1 MRDSKLMARA
11 YGEEKKE
18 TSNEGP
24 DIQIKDIPQL
34 KKDLNYLRNKEGFE
48 NKIYDDSKSENKYL
62 KKNDTI
68 EDNGRITYAD
78 GTQGGY
84 ATIGHGHKI
93 TSNDKYEIDKVYS
106 KSELDDE
113 LIRDYFKKKR
123 QVINSIQE
131 YNKNPDDVPEEVMSI
146 LIRNSFWGVSNTSFP
161 MYFESMINKE
171 YKNASDNLKFT
182 DPAKGEEGGYTKIFE
197 PEEGMS
203 GLKKR
208 TEEVMKEIKNLY
220 NNYNN

>member
-34 KKDLNYLRNKEGFE
+34 KKDLDYLRNKEGFKD
-48 NKIYDDSKSENKYL
+48 KIYDDSKSKNKYL
-62 KKNDTI
+62 KKGDTI
-68 EDNGRITYAD
+68 ENDGRIVYAD

-84 ATIGHGHKI
+84 ATIGHGHKV
-93 TSNDKYEIDKVYS
+93 TANDKYEIGKVYS
-106 KSELDDE
+106 QSDLDDE
-113 LIRDYFKKKR
+113 LIRDYFAKKR
-123 QVINSIQE
+123 QVINSIKQSD
-131 YNKNPDDVPEEVMSI
+131 KNPDDIPEEVMSI
-146 LIRNSFWGVSNTSFP
+146 LIRNSFWGVSKSSFP
-161 MYFESMINKE
+161 MYFDSMINGL
-171 YKNASDNLKFT
+171 YKNAADNLKFT
-182 DPAKGEEGGYTKIFE
+182 DPEKGESGGYTKIFE

-208 TEEVMKEIKNLY
+208 TEEVMQEILSLY
-220 NNYNN
+220 D

>member
-34 KKDLNYLRNKEGFE
+34 KKDLNYLRNNEGFE
-48 NKIYDDSKSENKYL
+48 DKIYDDSKLNNKYL
-62 KKNDTI
+62 KKGDTI
-68 EDNGRITYAD
+68 ENNGRIIYKD
-78 GTQGGY
+78 GTQGGF

-93 TSNDKYEIDKVYS
+93 TPEDNYEIGKVYS

-131 YNKNPDDVPEEVMSI
+131 LNKNPDDVPEKVMSI
-146 LIRNSFWGVSNTSFP
+146 LIRNSFWGVSQSSFP
-161 MYFESMINKE
+161 MYFESMVDGQ
-171 YKNASDNLKFT
+171 YKSAADNLKFT
-182 DPAKGEEGGYTKIFE
+182 DPEKGESGGYTKIFE

-208 TEEVMKEIKNLY
+208 TEEVMKEIENLY
-220 NNYNN
+220 NN